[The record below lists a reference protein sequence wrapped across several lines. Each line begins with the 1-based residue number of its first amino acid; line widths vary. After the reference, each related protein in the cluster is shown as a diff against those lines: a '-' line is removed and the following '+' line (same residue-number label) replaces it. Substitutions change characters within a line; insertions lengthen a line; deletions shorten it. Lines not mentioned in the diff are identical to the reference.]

1 VGNLVFRAS
10 HLISTPEKEEE
21 EGEEETVTIL
31 TNTYSEFQT
40 ENEKQ
45 NAL

>member
-1 VGNLVFRAS
+1 MGNLVFWAS
-10 HLISTPEKEEE
+10 HLISTPEKEE
-21 EGEEETVTIL
+21 GGGGGETVTIL